1 MASSRKKIVF
11 FWLRFELKIRGYS
24 IRSAT
29 VDIIAYVRYIKI
41 LTRLRGFLIIFL
53 YILFS
58 ILCAQ
63 VSSGWSR
70 EKVAIL
76 SLKPRSNIRIYRTW
90 AISNDLMLGAPNGNF
105 R

>member
-1 MASSRKKIVF
+1 M
-11 FWLRFELKIRGYS
+11 RGYS

-29 VDIIAYVRYIKI
+29 VDIIAHVRYIKI

-70 EKVAIL
+70 EKFAIL

-90 AISNDLMLGAPNGNF
+90 AISNDLMFQGGKDPEESH
-105 R
+105 